1 MSIKTE
7 QQSFTEHNVNNN
19 EYNYEYDYILNR
31 KDIETKN
38 NNCRSYE
45 NQFSEEIDKTNTIY
59 NLVELMFKQ
68 KILPIKDK
76 FNNYNFSIT
85 GAIGS
90 GKSTLLE
97 ILNKLF
103 IRHNFKI
110 NAVPEYLGIDKELG
124 GILLDRRIKNKLS
137 NTTFQ
142 NYIMDQYV
150 ERLSSNGNSK
160 YDICL
165 FERLPDDSILCFSNI
180 SNYDNYDLTNFD
192 LFVLDKRMKS
202 IVERYN
208 IPSYRD
214 NNTKFKKLTSG
225 DLTDLIAVILDLIVD
240 DINKGVKNRIIGLD
254 VAFELT
260 KERIIKRNR
269 QGENGYTD
277 EYLNRI
283 INFYSRLYNLMNE
296 DRNKLCKFT
305 CIGQLVEI

>member
-1 MSIKTE
+1 
-7 QQSFTEHNVNNN
+7 
-19 EYNYEYDYILNR
+19 
-31 KDIETKN
+31 
-38 NNCRSYE
+38 
-45 NQFSEEIDKTNTIY
+45 
-59 NLVELMFKQ
+59 
-68 KILPIKDK
+68 
-76 FNNYNFSIT
+76 
-85 GAIGS
+85 
-90 GKSTLLE
+90 
-97 ILNKLF
+97 
-103 IRHNFKI
+103 
-110 NAVPEYLGIDKELG
+110 
-124 GILLDRRIKNKLS
+124 
-137 NTTFQ
+137 
-142 NYIMDQYV
+142 
-150 ERLSSNGNSK
+150 
-160 YDICL
+160 
-165 FERLPDDSILCFSNI
+165 
-180 SNYDNYDLTNFD
+180 
-192 LFVLDKRMKS
+192 MKS

-225 DLTDLIAVILDLIVD
+225 DLTDLINVILDVIVD